1 MPMIPNPATQPS
13 FFYSIP
19 MVSWE
24 VPCDHF
30 MEEEKSQAWFMV
42 GSTWYA
48 GIIQKQ
54 TATTLQ
60 PLSEYVPNSYPQRH

>member
-42 GSTWYA
+42 GST
-48 GIIQKQ
+48 
-54 TATTLQ
+54 
-60 PLSEYVPNSYPQRH
+60 